1 MGRRGVS
8 GARSAIGDVFLCA
21 ASAREGMDD
30 GLRDDS
36 LKICSLSGII
46 FEMLC
51 FSSRCWMQCLK

>member
-51 FSSRCWMQCLK
+51 FSS